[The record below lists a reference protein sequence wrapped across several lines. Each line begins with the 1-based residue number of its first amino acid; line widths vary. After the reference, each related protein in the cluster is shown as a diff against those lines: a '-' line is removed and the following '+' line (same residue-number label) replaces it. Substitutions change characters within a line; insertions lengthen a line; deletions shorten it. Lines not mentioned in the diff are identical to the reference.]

1 MDFVR
6 QLGQSPLPQGGP
18 TFREGQGEG
27 AFEVDGPFGCK
38 TTPTRT
44 DGLYL
49 NRSLRRIQGNPMKS
63 SGLSPVMNLE
73 QLVGCLVVKFHGI
86 QVAASSRV
94 LILNEANYP
103 PVYYVP
109 REDIDEQYF
118 ARTDHTSYCPYKGDA
133 NYFSL
138 QVPGHEGA
146 NAVWTYEKP
155 KISVEQIKNY
165 VAFYPDQVKFEVIK
179 ADA

>member
-1 MDFVR
+1 
-6 QLGQSPLPQGGP
+6 
-18 TFREGQGEG
+18 
-27 AFEVDGPFGCK
+27 
-38 TTPTRT
+38 
-44 DGLYL
+44 
-49 NRSLRRIQGNPMKS
+49 MKS
-63 SGLSPVMNLE
+63 PGPSPVIALE
-73 QLVGCLVVKFHGI
+73 QLSGCLIVKFHGI
-86 QVAASSRV
+86 QVAASSHV
-94 LILNEANYP
+94 MILNEANYP

-109 REDIDEQYF
+109 REDIDEKYF

-155 KISVEQIKNY
+155 KISVGPIKDY